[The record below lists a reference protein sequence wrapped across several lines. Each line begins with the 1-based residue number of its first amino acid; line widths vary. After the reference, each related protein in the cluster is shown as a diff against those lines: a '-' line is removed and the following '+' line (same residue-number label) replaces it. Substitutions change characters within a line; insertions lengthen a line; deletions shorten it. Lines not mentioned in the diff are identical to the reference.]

1 MLSRLFTGLMNKRL
15 QRRGYIGYMLLL
27 FFIVLSA
34 LMTTLGIGTL
44 AYDFIASNIAKMA
57 IPLIAG
63 MVALFLLVGYANI
76 NLAVMRARDIGL
88 RGRYLFLFSVVFL
101 ISTCTPILSEDLH
114 GKDLFNGLH
123 GLLVLFLVVMP
134 SGLFKKTPRQS

>member
-34 LMTTLGIGTL
+34 LMTTLGTGTL

-57 IPLIAG
+57 MPLIAG

-88 RGRYLFLFSVVFL
+88 RGGYLFLFSVVFL
-101 ISTCTPILSEDLH
+101 ISTCTPILSEALH

-123 GLLVLFLVVMP
+123 GLLVLFLAVMP

>member
-34 LMTTLGIGTL
+34 LMTTLGTGTL
-44 AYDFIASNIAKMA
+44 AHDFIASNIAKMA

-76 NLAVMRARDIGL
+76 NLDTQ
-88 RGRYLFLFSVVFL
+88 RGSAWQGSLQWLAWF
-101 ISTCTPILSEDLH
+101 TCTLPCCHAEWPI
-114 GKDLFNGLH
+114 
-123 GLLVLFLVVMP
+123 
-134 SGLFKKTPRQS
+134 